1 MTPTNSEK
9 ILKSDRVLLV
19 EGADEVNLIGAMLH
33 SWNIDHVQVI
43 GVGGKDKIN
52 TNLEIVISDALA
64 MGIELSAIG
73 VLRDADDSPE
83 SALQS
88 VTDALRNLSLPAPGS
103 HGAFEQGTP
112 SLGVFILPDGASTGA
127 VEDLCWK
134 AVEDTSAG
142 ECSTAYLE
150 CLEESGALASKNPAK
165 TLVHA
170 YLAAQEDPSSR
181 VGEGALK
188 GYWCFD
194 HPAFNP
200 LRDFVRRLAV
210 I

>member
-1 MTPTNSEK
+1 MTPTSAEK

-19 EGADEVNLIGAMLH
+19 EGTDEFNLIGAMLH

-43 GVGGKDKIN
+43 GVGGKDRIK

-73 VLRDADDSPE
+73 VLRDADAHPTR
-83 SALQS
+83 ALQS
-88 VTDALRNLSLPAPGS
+88 VTDALRSLDLPTPDS
-103 HGAFEQGTP
+103 HGDIMHGSP
-112 SLGVFILPDGASTGA
+112 SVGVFILPDGTSPGA
-127 VEDLCWK
+127 VEDLCWE
-134 AVEDTSAG
+134 AVQETSAG
-142 ECSTAYLE
+142 KCSTVYLE

-165 TLVHA
+165 TLVHS

-188 GYWCFD
+188 GYWSFD
-194 HPAFNP
+194 HPAFDP
-200 LRDFVRRLAV
+200 LRDFVSRLAV

>member
-1 MTPTNSEK
+1 M
-9 ILKSDRVLLV
+9 
-19 EGADEVNLIGAMLH
+19 DEVNLTAEMLR
-33 SWNIDHVQVI
+33 SWNIGGVQVMD
-43 GVGGKDKIN
+43 VGGKDKFKS
-52 TNLEIVISDALA
+52 EIDAL
-64 MGIELSAIG
+64 MSYSRSRGLQLSAIG

-88 VTDALRNLSLPAPGS
+88 VTDALRALSLPAPGS

-112 SLGVFILPDGASTGA
+112 SLGVFILPDGTSTGA

-134 AVEDTSAG
+134 AVEDTPAG
-142 ECSTAYLE
+142 KCSNAYLE
-150 CLEESGALASKNPAK
+150 CLEESGTLASKNPAK
-165 TLVHA
+165 TLVHS